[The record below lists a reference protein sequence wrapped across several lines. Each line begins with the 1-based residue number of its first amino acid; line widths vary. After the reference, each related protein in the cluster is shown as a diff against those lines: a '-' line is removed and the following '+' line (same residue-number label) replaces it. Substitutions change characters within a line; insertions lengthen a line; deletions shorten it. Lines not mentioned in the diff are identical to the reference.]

1 MIINERDR
9 IRRSACAAIVI
20 FAGLA
25 LAWPT
30 IVAAGLFGPVVQIAT
45 RPIGVAA
52 QFLFTVTPPNSNQFA
67 HRIAIFCDPNR
78 GL

>member
-30 IVAAGLFGPVVQIAT
+30 IVMALF
-45 RPIGVAA
+45 
-52 QFLFTVTPPNSNQFA
+52 LSY
-67 HRIAIFCDPNR
+67 
-78 GL
+78 